1 MSAGKT
7 VEIGLRRVR
16 GALFEATNA
25 GGQRALID
33 GPPDLGGQGEGVRP
47 MEALLMA
54 LAGCSAMDVIHI
66 LEKQQREPL
75 EDLDVTVKGQ
85 RADAI
90 PAVYT
95 DIDVRFVASGAVN
108 PQKLERAVK
117 LSMEKYCSV
126 ATMLQPA
133 AKITWG
139 VTLRAAT

>member
-1 MSAGKT
+1 MSGVKS
-7 VEIGLRRVR
+7 VEVKLKRLR

-25 GGQRALID
+25 GGQTALID

-66 LEKQQREPL
+66 LERQQKEPL
-75 EDLDVTVKGQ
+75 ADLDVSVKGL
-85 RADAI
+85 RADAV

-95 DIDVRFVASGAVN
+95 DITLAFEASGPVD
-108 PQKLERAVK
+108 PHKFERAVK

-126 ATMLQPA
+126 AKMLQPSA
-133 AKITWG
+133 TITYTTALKG
-139 VTLRAAT
+139 

>member
-1 MSAGKT
+1 MSGVKS
-7 VEIGLRRVR
+7 VEVKLKRLR

-25 GGQRALID
+25 GGQTALID

-66 LEKQQREPL
+66 LERQQKEPL
-75 EDLDVTVKGQ
+75 ADLDVSVKGL
-85 RADAI
+85 RADAV

-95 DIDVRFVASGAVN
+95 DIALAFEASGPVD
-108 PQKLERAVK
+108 PHKFERAVK

-126 ATMLQPA
+126 AKMLQPSA
-133 AKITWG
+133 TITYTTALKG
-139 VTLRAAT
+139 

>member
-1 MSAGKT
+1 MSGVKS
-7 VEIGLRRVR
+7 VEVRLRRVR

-54 LAGCSAMDVIHI
+54 LAGCSALDVIHI
-66 LEKQQREPL
+66 LEKQQKEPL
-75 EDLDVTVKGQ
+75 ADLDVSVKGL
-85 RADAI
+85 RADAV

-95 DIDVRFVASGAVN
+95 DIALAFEASGPVDAG
-108 PQKLERAVK
+108 KFERAVK

-126 ATMLQPA
+126 AKMLQPSA
-133 AKITWG
+133 TITYTTALKG
-139 VTLRAAT
+139 

>member
-1 MSAGKT
+1 MSGVKS
-7 VEIGLRRVR
+7 VEVKLKRLR

-25 GGQRALID
+25 GGQTALID

-66 LEKQQREPL
+66 LEKQQKEPL
-75 EDLDVTVKGQ
+75 ADLDVSVRGL
-85 RADAI
+85 RADAV

-95 DIDVRFVASGAVN
+95 DIALAFEASGPVD
-108 PQKLERAVK
+108 PHKFERAVK

-126 ATMLQPA
+126 AKMLQPSA
-133 AKITWG
+133 TITYTTALKG
-139 VTLRAAT
+139 